1 MVALGKAG
9 FVLAIGKIVDQDPV
23 TLDDHQSSLLS
34 QGTSHI
40 KVIDTLKEDFSHH
53 NLSEIN
59 SLKSQL
65 CGKNEELSR
74 LQSEVRSLAERLL
87 DLKAELARA

>member
-9 FVLAIGKIVDQDPV
+9 FVLAIGKIVEQDPV

-40 KVIDTLKEDFSHH
+40 KVIDTLKEDFSPVA
-53 NLSEIN
+53 EIS
-59 SLKSQL
+59 SLKTQL
-65 CGKNEELSR
+65 YGKNEELSR
-74 LQSEVRSLAERLL
+74 LQTEVRSQAEKLL